1 MVEEALSHVAVPAQ
15 APAGRSTDY
24 FGELVFG
31 RNVMRRYLDR
41 ETYEALIQTMEHGTP
56 LTREVADGIAAG
68 MKQWAVEHGAD
79 HYTHWF
85 QPLTGGTA
93 EKHDSFAEPDGRGG
107 VLEEF
112 SGKLLVQQEPDA
124 SSFPNGGIRNTFEAR
139 GYSAWD
145 PASPAFIV
153 GSTLCIPTVFIAYT
167 GEALDYKTPLL
178 RSLAAV
184 DKAATEVCRYFD
196 RNVTK
201 VFSYLGWEQEYFLV
215 DEALWAARPDLVLT
229 GRTLMGHESA
239 KNQQLE
245 DHYFGAI
252 PERVIEFM
260 RDLEYE
266 SLRLGIP
273 VKTRHNEVAPNQ
285 FELAPIY
292 EEANL
297 ANDHN
302 QLLMTI
308 MNKIARRHNFR
319 ILLHEKP
326 FKGVNGSG
334 KHNNWSL
341 GTDTGVNLLGP
352 GKTPSEN
359 LQFITFLVNVMA
371 AVYRHNG
378 LLKASIMSATNAHRL
393 GANEAPPAII
403 STFLGAQI
411 SAVLEKLEASRS
423 DAAITFSAKN
433 MFKMSGISH
442 IPTLMLDNTDRNR
455 TSPFAFTGNR
465 FEFRAVG
472 SSDNCADAMLTL
484 NTAVAEQLTR
494 FKEAVDRHIESGMKK
509 EKAIYEELKK
519 LIREC
524 KPIHFDGN
532 GYSDEWKAEG
542 ARLRNLDAADLRP
555 LSDRRFDPHVRE
567 HGRAE
572 QGGDRSPHRGEM
584 GDLHQKDPDRRAR
597 AGRPDDEPH
606 RPDRLALRG
615 DAAGQGIQN
624 GADRRAGRLGRHR
637 SAQKDTGTHGRH
649 PDAHDRD
656 DRSAQEGQP
665 HRKRTREG
673 DRLPRHGGGLL
684 RGDPPPH
691 RQARR
696 DHRRPDVDAAQI
708 SGTSVHQ
715 IGSVIFSQVVRTP
728 RKCFRGVFLQ
738 PTPPEQP
745 RHNEPLP
752 MPASDSV
759 RRTFR
764 NHPGPAV
771 RGRPL
776 VFPHPPHPSKCP
788 PCRRSRRRPMQHARA
803 KRPTGSFRADRSDYS
818 GFFPTFVRIFP
829 ASAGGAAREPRPA

>member
-1 MVEEALSHVAVPAQ
+1 M
-15 APAGRSTDY
+15 
-24 FGELVFG
+24 
-31 RNVMRRYLDR
+31 
-41 ETYEALIQTMEHGTP
+41 
-56 LTREVADGIAAG
+56 
-68 MKQWAVEHGAD
+68 
-79 HYTHWF
+79 
-85 QPLTGGTA
+85 
-93 EKHDSFAEPDGRGG
+93 
-107 VLEEF
+107 
-112 SGKLLVQQEPDA
+112 
-124 SSFPNGGIRNTFEAR
+124 
-139 GYSAWD
+139 
-145 PASPAFIV
+145 
-153 GSTLCIPTVFIAYT
+153 
-167 GEALDYKTPLL
+167 
-178 RSLAAV
+178 
-184 DKAATEVCRYFD
+184 
-196 RNVTK
+196 
-201 VFSYLGWEQEYFLV
+201 

-494 FKEAVDRHIESGMKK
+494 FKEAVDRHIENGMKK
-509 EKAIYEELKK
+509 EKAIYE
-519 LIREC
+519 R
-524 KPIHFDGN
+524 
-532 GYSDEWKAEG
+532 
-542 ARLRNLDAADLRP
+542 
-555 LSDRRFDPHVRE
+555 V
-567 HGRAE
+567 
-572 QGGDRSPHRGEM
+572 
-584 GDLHQKDPDRRAR
+584 
-597 AGRPDDEPH
+597 
-606 RPDRLALRG
+606 
-615 DAAGQGIQN
+615 
-624 GADRRAGRLGRHR
+624 
-637 SAQKDTGTHGRH
+637 
-649 PDAHDRD
+649 
-656 DRSAQEGQP
+656 
-665 HRKRTREG
+665 
-673 DRLPRHGGGLL
+673 
-684 RGDPPPH
+684 
-691 RQARR
+691 
-696 DHRRPDVDAAQI
+696 
-708 SGTSVHQ
+708 
-715 IGSVIFSQVVRTP
+715 
-728 RKCFRGVFLQ
+728 
-738 PTPPEQP
+738 
-745 RHNEPLP
+745 
-752 MPASDSV
+752 
-759 RRTFR
+759 
-764 NHPGPAV
+764 
-771 RGRPL
+771 
-776 VFPHPPHPSKCP
+776 
-788 PCRRSRRRPMQHARA
+788 
-803 KRPTGSFRADRSDYS
+803 
-818 GFFPTFVRIFP
+818 
-829 ASAGGAAREPRPA
+829 